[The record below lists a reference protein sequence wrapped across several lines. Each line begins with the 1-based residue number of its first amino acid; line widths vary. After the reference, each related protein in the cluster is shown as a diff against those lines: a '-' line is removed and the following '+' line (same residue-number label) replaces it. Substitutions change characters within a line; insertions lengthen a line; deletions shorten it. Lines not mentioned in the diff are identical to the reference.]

1 MNLKQLALELGLEQE
16 EFSELLTLFIET
28 SESDLLK
35 IQEGINNGETDQVAD
50 AAHSIK
56 GASANLGFMDI
67 SSDAKSI
74 EQAAHNNH
82 LEDLIENIKKIRERL
97 ALISEALGGYH
108 LRDSQ
113 K

>member
-35 IQEGINNGETDQVAD
+35 IQEGINNGEAEQVAD

-67 SSDAKSI
+67 SSDSKSI

-82 LEDLIENIKKIRERL
+82 LEDLIGKIQKIRERL
-97 ALISEALGGYH
+97 ILISEALGGTPP
-108 LRDSQ
+108 
-113 K
+113 

>member
-35 IQEGINNGETDQVAD
+35 IQEGINNGETEQVAD

-74 EQAAHNNH
+74 EQAVHNNH